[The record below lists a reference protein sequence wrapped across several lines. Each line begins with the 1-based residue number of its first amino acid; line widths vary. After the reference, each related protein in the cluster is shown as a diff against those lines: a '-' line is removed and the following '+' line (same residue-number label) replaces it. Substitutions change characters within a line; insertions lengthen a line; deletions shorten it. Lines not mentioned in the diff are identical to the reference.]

1 MSLGNGLLVFALTA
15 TVLANVLY
23 VVSRS
28 KGREKLRPWAGRAVV
43 AGALGILG
51 ASAWLMNLI
60 GNHRFEYHYVA
71 EYSSKASAT
80 RYLIAAFWGG
90 QEGSILLWAFWTA
103 ILGWILSRRSGDR
116 TAWVWPVHGVIQA
129 YLLGLLLLKSPFRP
143 VDGPVPLDGKGL
155 NPLLQNP
162 WMVIHPPILFL
173 GFAST
178 AVPAVWAVHALLH
191 RDWDNWVK
199 SAFSWALFS
208 FATLGFGLA
217 LGGYWAYETLGWGGF
232 WAWDPVENTSLVPWL
247 FLTALLHGFAVQ
259 RRNGGMRVANLLIG
273 VLPFAAMNYGTFL
286 TRTGVLSDFSVHS
299 FSSLGPDGYK
309 VMLGAIIVC
318 MGAPLILLLMRWK
331 TIPRDRA
338 IPAAIS
344 RETGYV
350 AAASLLAL
358 MGVGVALGMSA
369 PLITKL
375 WMPKG
380 AALQADYYNQ
390 IGYPLALVMAVLM
403 AVTPYLA
410 WKTGDAGDALKRLW
424 QPYIVAIASTI
435 VMTGFAWK
443 LGIRKPWMVL
453 LFATSLFTALANA
466 WLAWPRLRSAG
477 GRKTL
482 GGFVAHM
489 GAGMTLA
496 GVAVLVAFSTQ
507 QEAIPLVKGEPKVV
521 GGSTLTYLGSTAHPF
536 ERDNALRI
544 KVESGS
550 RSWEANPRYYFAN
563 WEGKDTLFAN
573 PPAIHRQWYGDV
585 YLALGG
591 EQEEIMDDPDRASTP
606 NNQFSLR
613 RGETKIFGDYSF
625 TLEDVGFDDTAREAY
640 RKGRQEFEKLT
651 EFQIKSVVTVRHK
664 DTEKVVVP
672 AIRVVPKAGEYSI
685 VADIPGPDGSRTVLR
700 FVPPPTPRQIQE
712 VESLWQQAIAEAKT
726 KGQPGTPAFQQAL
739 MPSAP
744 LKQRIDQMQGLTSYQ
759 TLRFE
764 TYNAPDNREVIFV
777 DLSTKPFIWLVW
789 LGTLLYSIGGVVA
802 YRRRALEAAEP
813 SPAKR

>member
-1 MSLGNGLLVFALTA
+1 MLLGNGLLVFALTA
-15 TVLANVLY
+15 TVLANVLFT
-23 VVSRS
+23 VSRR
-28 KGREKLRPWAGRAVV
+28 KGGERLRPWAGRSVV
-43 AGALGILG
+43 AGALGIVA
-51 ASAWLMNLI
+51 ASVWLMTLI
-60 GNHRFEYHYVA
+60 ANHRFDIHYVA
-71 EYSSKASAT
+71 EYTSKASAT
-80 RYLIAAFWGG
+80 RYLVAAFWGG

-103 ILGWILSRRSGDR
+103 VLGWVLSRKSGDR
-116 TAWVWPVHGVIQA
+116 TAWVWPVFGVVQA

-143 VDGPVPLDGKGL
+143 VDGPIPLDGKGL

-178 AVPAVWAVHALLH
+178 AVPAAWTVHALLH
-191 RDWDNWVK
+191 KDWDGWVK
-199 SAFSWALFS
+199 SAFPWTLFS
-208 FATLGFGLA
+208 FATLGFGLS

-247 FLTALLHGFAVQ
+247 FLTAMLHGFAVQ
-259 RRNGGMRVANLLIG
+259 RRNGGFRIGNLLIG
-273 VLPFAAMNYGTFL
+273 ALPFAAMNYGTFL

-299 FSSLGPDGYK
+299 FSSLGPDAYK
-309 VMLGAIIVC
+309 VMLGATLLVAL
-318 MGAPLILLLMRWK
+318 APLVLLVLRWK
-331 TIPRDRA
+331 GIPRDKA
-338 IPAAIS
+338 IPAPVS
-344 RETGYV
+344 REAGFV
-350 AAASLLAL
+350 AAALLLAL
-358 MGVGVALGMSA
+358 MGLGVTLGMSA

-390 IGYPLALVMAVLM
+390 IGYPLGLVMAVLM
-403 AVTPYLA
+403 SLTPYLA

-424 QPYIVAIASTI
+424 PPYIAAILCTI
-435 VMTGFAWK
+435 AMTGFAWK

-453 LFATSLFTALANA
+453 LFATSMFTTLANA
-466 WLAWPRLRSAG
+466 WLVAPRLKSSG
-477 GRKTL
+477 GRRTL

-507 QEAIPLVKGEPKVV
+507 HEAVPLVKGETKEVA
-521 GGSTLTYLGSTAHPF
+521 GTKLTYLGSTSHPF

-544 KVESGS
+544 KVESGGLA
-550 RSWEANPRYYFAN
+550 WEANPRYYFAN

-573 PPAIHRQWYGDV
+573 PPAIHRQWYGDT

-625 TLEDVGFDDTAREAY
+625 TLEDVGFDDAAREAFK
-640 RKGRQEFEKLT
+640 KGRSEFEKLV
-651 EFQIKSVVTVRHK
+651 EFQIKAVATVRYR

-672 AIRVVPKAGEYSI
+672 AIRIVPKTGEYSI
-685 VADIPGPDGSRTVLR
+685 VAEIPGPDGNRTILR
-700 FVPPPTPRQIQE
+700 FVPPPTPRQIEE
-712 VESLWQQAIAEAKT
+712 VEGMWQQAVAEAKT

-739 MPSAP
+739 MPSVS
-744 LKQRIDQMQGLTSYQ
+744 LKQRLDQMQGLTTYQ

-764 TYNAPDNREVIFV
+764 TYNAPDEQEVVFV

-789 LGTLLYSIGGVVA
+789 LGTLLYTLGGLVA
-802 YRRRALEAAEP
+802 YRRRATEASEP
-813 SPAKR
+813 ATAKA